1 MESADDAAASGVR
14 GMGRPL
20 LLLLVIH
27 LLVWT
32 VVPAVVNQ
40 NLPLDV
46 VEAIAW
52 GAEWEWGY
60 DKHPPL
66 SGWMAAGA
74 GWVGRAVADA
84 TGLGTGDW
92 ALYLLSQVCVVAAM
106 LGVYLLGR
114 ETLGAGGGGRR
125 AVLAVLL
132 MQGVTYHHFTSP
144 EFNVNVAQLP
154 FWAFAFYLYWLA
166 LRDDRLWQWGG
177 IGLCVGLAVLSKYLG
192 GLIVFPLLL
201 FPLVSREHRWVL
213 RKPGMYVSAG
223 VCLLVVLPHLWWASQ
238 NQWMTLTYGLD
249 RAGADEP
256 WSLLDHVVHPIDF
269 VLAQALAALATVPI
283 VWAWGIRRR
292 GKGDATQAV
301 AGADEVAG
309 VPHASRFLLVMAA
322 TPMGV
327 FCGLSLVAGFELR
340 SMWGT
345 PLLLLLGAVLADRFR
360 FTRVGDAKRL
370 VLPPLIVC
378 VVLAGVYAGTTL
390 TSVAV
395 RDKGKR
401 TNFDGVAFSQAL
413 ESAWR
418 ERTDRPLT
426 IVAGRVWE
434 SCNPAWYLPQRPTAY
449 LYADPLRAP
458 WVDDAAMRERGGLI
472 VWTKARRADAD
483 PATHVPCPY
492 EGLAERFPAH
502 AVLEDVVVPWPGDP
516 EAAGGGMRFGV
527 VYVPPR

>member
-1 MESADDAAASGVR
+1 MSLRDAAVGRADESG
-14 GMGRPL
+14 GWGRV
-20 LLLLVIH
+20 LVLILTVH

-32 VVPAVVNQ
+32 LVPTVVNQ

-52 GAEWEWGY
+52 GDAWQWGY

-74 GWVGRAVADA
+74 GWVGRA

-92 ALYLLSQVCVVAAM
+92 ALYLLSQVCVVSAM
-106 LGVYLLGR
+106 VGVYLLGR
-114 ETLGAGGGGRR
+114 ATLGAKQ

-144 EFNVNVAQLP
+144 EFNVNVVQLP
-154 FWAFAFYLYWLA
+154 FWAFAFYLYWRA
-166 LRDDRLWQWGG
+166 LREDRLWQWVG
-177 IGLCVGLAVLSKYLG
+177 IGVCVGLAVLGKYLG
-192 GLIVFPLLL
+192 GLIVFPLLA
-201 FPLVSREHRWVL
+201 FPLVSRAHRWVL

-223 VCLLVVLPHLWWASQ
+223 ACALVVLPHFWWASQ
-238 NQWMTLTYGLD
+238 NRWMTLTYGLG
-249 RAGADEP
+249 RAGTDEP

-269 VLAQALAALATVPI
+269 LLALAFAAVATVPI

-292 GKGDATQAV
+292 EVEGDGEVV
-301 AGADEVAG
+301 AGSEAKEA
-309 VPHASRFLLVMAA
+309 HASRFLWVMLA
-322 TPMGV
+322 TPIAV
-327 FCGLSLVAGFELR
+327 FCGLSLLAGFQLR

-345 PLLLLLGAVLADRFR
+345 PLLLLLGAVLVDRFR
-360 FTRVGDAKRL
+360 FTRVGEGRRV
-370 VLPPLIVC
+370 VLPPMMVC
-378 VVLAGVYAGTTL
+378 LVVAGVYAGTTL
-390 TSVAV
+390 GSLAT

-401 TNFDGVAFSQAL
+401 TNFDGVGFSQAL
-413 ESAWR
+413 QSAWD
-418 ERTDRPLT
+418 ERTDRPLM

-458 WVDDAAMRERGGLI
+458 YVGDEAMRERGGLI

-483 PATHVPCPY
+483 PATHAACPY
-492 EGLAERFPAH
+492 KDLAERFPGH
-502 AVLEDVVVPWPGDP
+502 AELADVVVPWPGDP
-516 EAAGGGMRFGV
+516 EAGGGGMRFGV